1 MTRTAE
7 KINTLVREDASMAEA
22 LDSIRQAADANGGAV
37 EWADVREDL
46 SSGQW
51 GRIIEK
57 GVLIDGEDGFEIA
70 DRDTFDTALDGDG
83 EGGSSIVDEIEIDDE
98 ESSWSQWDKLAGVG
112 AVLMMVGYYF
122 DGVRDTVGGTID
134 LALAP
139 LDATLPFYAVILSV
153 ALLTGLYSTLLQ
165 ANLMNMERMGKY
177 QARMK
182 AMQDKRK
189 DVEQRKK
196 EAEERDASEAEL
208 NALEDEAEAVQKE
221 QMEAMAENLG
231 MFKEQFRPMVWI
243 MLLTIPLFLWM
254 WWKIHDVGLGG
265 GNTVIMPL
273 IGEVGWNEGVVGPL
287 RTWIL
292 WYFVCSMGFT
302 QLLRKAVNI
311 DMTPSSA

>member
-22 LDSIRQAADANGGAV
+22 LDAIRDAADKNGGAV

-83 EGGSSIVDEIEIDDE
+83 EGGSSVVDEIEIDDE

-182 AMQDKRK
+182 AMQDKRRQCK
-189 DVEQRKK
+189 TSARTSNSAKRKPK
-196 EAEERDASEAEL
+196 SATPARL
-208 NALEDEAEAVQKE
+208 NSTLSRTKPK
-221 QMEAMAENLG
+221 LSR
-231 MFKEQFRPMVWI
+231 KSRWRRWP
-243 MLLTIPLFLWM
+243 
-254 WWKIHDVGLGG
+254 KIS
-265 GNTVIMPL
+265 
-273 IGEVGWNEGVVGPL
+273 
-287 RTWIL
+287 
-292 WYFVCSMGFT
+292 VCS
-302 QLLRKAVNI
+302 K
-311 DMTPSSA
+311 SSSGRWSGLCC